1 MNISYLLHSIQKR
14 PSLSAEA
21 KRRHEFTL
29 RADSTKTIKDII
41 NNKHELSKIIDVAK
55 MLIKN
60 IVYLSLQGE
69 Y

>member
-1 MNISYLLHSIQKR
+1 MKLQECEYFVN
-14 PSLSAEA
+14 P
-21 KRRHEFTL
+21 
-29 RADSTKTIKDII
+29 
-41 NNKHELSKIIDVAK
+41 NNLPKEKIIDVAK